1 MCQKA
6 WSRKRWPTEPS
17 VALGYI
23 IKEKPEGVKR
33 RIILDLRRSGGNK
46 KARLP
51 EKLVL
56 PRPKDAVAMIRDN
69 HLQRRSHQ
77 ADEGYTRELAVVDIS
92 DAFMSLAV
100 HEEELP
106 HTLAPNVE
114 DENFYLFCALL
125 FGYKTA
131 PLLWSRLASCL
142 ARCLQSMFS
151 GSEAQHQVYLDDA
164 LWVLQGN
171 LKERNSMLALILMT
185 MGALGFKV
193 SLSKGLRSTQVQWV
207 GVRFTINEDAIILGL
222 PDKFI
227 QDILFLL
234 QSWENKGMAP
244 LKELRQAAGKISWLS
259 GILPRARWTVAVFYK
274 VLHERLNDLSSG
286 AEASRRAGRDDTRTK
301 DGLFVVKQ
309 LEQARAWLVSFLA
322 VALRAPVRKLKLDT
336 TKYPKATI
344 MTDASPLGAGAV
356 LLVNGRI
363 VKAYATKV
371 TYRDARL
378 LLFEDKWENSASQ
391 GIAETF
397 AVLLALKRWTKELAS
412 CQVELQVQS
421 DSIVALATAQ
431 KLSSSN
437 PTLNFMGAE
446 IAVQCEE
453 IGIEGLKCS
462 HIPGAANTVADF
474 LSRPDR
480 MAKEELPTELQGVP
494 VFKDDTVRGQEF
506 YHLVPPQLAP
516 ELWRSSVAANGI
528 WPDLH

>member
-1 MCQKA
+1 MLKKSDSRTADPALSEFVGGMRDPFKVMTGRSTALSLGIRLRAAWEAFERKHPKA
-6 WSRKRWPTEPS
+6 SQIAETYGTPDCEFNATLVQEWKSTMKKILGAKAPPTLKIKPRWQYVSPLDPELLEAWIAKSSDPDVVLPGWIRNGAPLGIEKEIETKGIFPKNTDDSNLDFQSGVELEDAAAQLSRGEVSNYSSVLDNIEDAKIELQRYRQEGYLADVPKSVVTEEMAHGTIS
-17 VALGYI
+17 RLGLI

-114 DENFYLFCALL
+114 DENFYMFCALL

-193 SLSKGLRSTQVQWV
+193 SLSKGLRSSQVQWV
-207 GVRFTINEDAIILGL
+207 GVRFTISEDAIILGL

-227 QDILFLL
+227 YPGHLVLVAFLGEQRDGPIERTTTSRGKDQLAVGDFTKGTMDGCCFL
-234 QSWENKGMAP
+234 QSAP
-244 LKELRQAAGKISWLS
+244 
-259 GILPRARWTVAVFYK
+259 
-274 VLHERLNDLSSG
+274 
-286 AEASRRAGRDDTRTK
+286 
-301 DGLFVVKQ
+301 
-309 LEQARAWLVSFLA
+309 
-322 VALRAPVRKLKLDT
+322 
-336 TKYPKATI
+336 
-344 MTDASPLGAGAV
+344 
-356 LLVNGRI
+356 
-363 VKAYATKV
+363 
-371 TYRDARL
+371 
-378 LLFEDKWENSASQ
+378 
-391 GIAETF
+391 
-397 AVLLALKRWTKELAS
+397 
-412 CQVELQVQS
+412 
-421 DSIVALATAQ
+421 
-431 KLSSSN
+431 
-437 PTLNFMGAE
+437 
-446 IAVQCEE
+446 
-453 IGIEGLKCS
+453 
-462 HIPGAANTVADF
+462 
-474 LSRPDR
+474 
-480 MAKEELPTELQGVP
+480 
-494 VFKDDTVRGQEF
+494 
-506 YHLVPPQLAP
+506 
-516 ELWRSSVAANGI
+516 
-528 WPDLH
+528 